1 MRFAVLAAC
10 LAVCGACTPADRLE
24 IRFQSAAQQ
33 SASTEL
39 RIFAFGGPDH
49 PAPGCAAVDP
59 RGQPPGDAAQ
69 RTGLTPQYVQSG
81 PAGADLTE
89 IANITKGTYTVVIEG
104 WGPPCQEV
112 RSGTTET
119 VCARLQ
125 GTEATVLRGYYC
137 NDLELGRRLDAA
149 ADLISFAD
157 IGATLSVPTKIRSVR
172 HPDEA
177 QPLLVTDGLPARE
190 RLWVQLLTGNGD
202 EVDDMPVRFTV
213 EAGSG
218 AIVQPQPILTQSETI
233 LDVTDQGLAGATLQ
247 ANAGASRVNEGV
259 IVVSAHAPGFEGSPV
274 RFHARPLANV
284 DLQIETLTVPRTS
297 ASMAGLEDEA
307 VPVALS
313 DLNSDGALDLITVA
327 GGSDHQLL
335 VHYGGHPDVHIS
347 QVQPLQAR
355 ALTVARL
362 EAGVPSVI
370 ISTARRY
377 SQIRGDSPYGSVHL
391 AETPQLEIWNGLD
404 QPAAQVSLSGPTHV
418 LTQLD
423 GVDIKKLTISMTAA
437 DIDDD
442 GVDELAMTRCSYT
455 APYPDEI
462 EGTKISNSIS
472 FIRCFGTLNARTDSE
487 VAVLVATAP
496 NELSVRATIASIP
509 TEGGVRES
517 AFADIDD
524 DGTLDLI
531 FATNANVHG
540 ACSRRFQAANG
551 FDLSRENS
559 FFESTTSGRSY
570 ALAAGH
576 FNDDDR
582 ADVMIAAGVRA
593 GSPDAE
599 MKAIGGLTCGEF
611 DPGPPYSLE
620 VGSKTLS
627 HLLIVRA
634 ADFNADGRDD
644 VILLHRNTRQLQVW
658 LGGGNLDFAAGPI
671 IELPI
676 GFAGDLAVANE
687 GDAVVAATVS
697 PDDNAL
703 LRLRF
708 TPR

>member
-39 RIFAFGGPDH
+39 RVFAFGGPDH
-49 PAPGCAAVDP
+49 AAPGCAALDP
-59 RGQPPGDAAQ
+59 RGLPPGDAAQ
-69 RTGLTPQYVQSG
+69 RTGLTPQYAESG
-81 PAGADLTE
+81 PAGAELTE

-112 RSGTTET
+112 RSGADET

-218 AIVQPQPILTQSETI
+218 SIVQPQPILTQPETI

-247 ANAGASRVNEGV
+247 ANAGASRVNDGV
-259 IVVSAHAPGFEGSPV
+259 ILVSAHAPGFEGSPV

-284 DLQIETLTVPRTS
+284 DLQLQTLTVPRAS

-335 VHYGGHPDVHIS
+335 VHYGGHPEVHVS

-370 ISTARRY
+370 ISTATRY
-377 SQIRGDSPYGSVHL
+377 SQIRGDTPHGNVHL
-391 AETPQLEIWNGLD
+391 AENPQLEIWSGLNE
-404 QPAAQVSLSGPTHV
+404 PAAQVSLTGPTHV

-423 GVDIKKLTISMTAA
+423 GQDIKKLTISITAA

-455 APYPDEI
+455 RDSL
-462 EGTKISNSIS
+462 GSSS
-472 FIRCFGTLNARTDSE
+472 FIRCFGTLNARMDSE
-487 VAVLVATAP
+487 VAVLVATAA
-496 NELSVRATIASIP
+496 NELSVRATIAASN

-559 FFESTTSGRSY
+559 FFETTTSGRSY
-570 ALAAGH
+570 ALATGH
-576 FNDDDR
+576 FNDDSR

-593 GSPDAE
+593 GSPDSE
-599 MKAIGGLTCGEF
+599 MKAVGGLSCGEF

-634 ADFNADGRDD
+634 ADVNADGRDD

-676 GFAGDLAVANE
+676 GFAGDLAVATE
-687 GDAVVAATVS
+687 GDTVVAATVS